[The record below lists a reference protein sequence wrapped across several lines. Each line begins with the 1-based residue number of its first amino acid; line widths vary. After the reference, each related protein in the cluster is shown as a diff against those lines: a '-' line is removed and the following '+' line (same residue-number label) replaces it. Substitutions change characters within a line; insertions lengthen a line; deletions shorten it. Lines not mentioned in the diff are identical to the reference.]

1 MSDDVQYD
9 GNADT
14 QQQDPQATE
23 PAGRT
28 QADDG
33 DGDRDREQKSYT
45 DRTVPYSRFREVNA
59 ENKRLKQ
66 QVEQFGGR
74 LEELETRDQT
84 ELQRERNK
92 RQQYERELS
101 EMQERATRIERSGW
115 LRDAAREAKFM
126 DPEDAI
132 AQIGTGEVED
142 YDDAI
147 TAVKQLAKRKP
158 YMVRQET
165 AGPKVGEVMRDGRR
179 QDGPQAQ
186 QDPRRRAQSEEM
198 GDEQRAFLDQ
208 LQQAQRNA
216 GWQSVPFGD

>member
-9 GNADT
+9 GTADT
-14 QQQDPQATE
+14 QQQDPQAAQDTQA
-23 PAGRT
+23 PRDD
-28 QADDG
+28 QADDSK
-33 DGDRDREQKSYT
+33 DTRSYT

-158 YMVRQET
+158 YMVRQEA

-179 QDGPQAQ
+179 QDGQRAQ
-186 QDPRRRAQSEEM
+186 QDPRRNAPADAGMNSE
-198 GDEQRAFLDQ
+198 QHAFLDQ
-208 LQQAQRNA
+208 LRQAQENA